1 MKTKKRI
8 KMRVSKNDCWCSSCG
23 AKRKQSLEM
32 FDICIGNMIFTLC
45 DECND
50 ELFRKTLK
58 ASCIVNGKLKTD
70 EDMKIIN
77 NRKRMLKVK
86 GELDVSVNDVLKV
99 ESYFVDDD

>member
-8 KMRVSKNDCWCSSCG
+8 KMRVSKNDCSCSSCG

-45 DECND
+45 DECSD

-58 ASCIVNGKLKTD
+58 ANCMVQGKVKSK
-70 EDMKIIN
+70 EDMMIIN
-77 NRKRMLKVK
+77 NRKRMLRIK
-86 GELDVSVNDVLKV
+86 GELDASVNDVLG
-99 ESYFVDDD
+99 EEIPEDD

>member
-8 KMRVSKNDCWCSSCG
+8 KMRVSKNDCSCSSCG

-32 FDICIGNMIFTLC
+32 FDVCIGNMIFTLC
-45 DECND
+45 DECID

-58 ASCIVNGKLKTD
+58 ASCIVNGKLKSK
-70 EDMKIIN
+70 EDIMIIN

-86 GELDVSVNDVLKV
+86 GELDVSVNDVLEEEMEV
-99 ESYFVDDD
+99 HEDD

>member
-1 MKTKKRI
+1 MKTKKGI
-8 KMRVSKNDCWCSSCG
+8 KMRVSKNDCSCSSCG

-58 ASCIVNGKLKTD
+58 ASCIVNGKLKSA

-86 GELDVSVNDVLKV
+86 GELDVSVNDVLK
-99 ESYFVDDD
+99 EEIPEDD